1 MSDSVWPHGLQHAK
15 PLCPSP
21 SPRVCPNSC
30 SLHWWCHP
38 AIWSSDTIF
47 SFCPWSFSASGT
59 LPISCLFASD
69 DQNTGASASASVLQV
84 KIPGWSP
91 LRLTGLS
98 PCCPGDVQES
108 SPAPQFEG
116 VNSLVFC
123 LLSSP
128 ALTTIHDHW
137 EDRKYLLNKFN
148 ERVEYLYLSVSK

>member
-47 SFCPWSFSASGT
+47 SFGPWSFSASGT

-128 ALTTIHDHW
+128 ALTTVHDCW
-137 EDRKYLLNKFN
+137 EDHKYLLDKFN
-148 ERVEYLYLSVSK
+148 EKVKYLYLLLCK